1 MTTKIED
8 CAKGIGKSHSILVVE
23 SVIPNK
29 SLQFQ
34 FKGDDEPYMSI
45 EDGLSLGFSEGKI
58 LQHVYVTLLKTVE
71 GTKEYKGPLP
81 EPLIKHINQS
91 WVRERFGTPVDSRG
105 PVTLPVLGKK
115 GGWDA
120 YSLDPEV
127 YGSVRMIFQYTE
139 SLSVNVIHFKQQ

>member
-1 MTTKIED
+1 MTTKID
-8 CAKGIGKSHSILVVE
+8 DYVKSIGKSYSALLAE
-23 SVIPNK
+23 GAIPKK
-29 SLQFQ
+29 SLQYLFE
-34 FKGDDEPYMSI
+34 GDNEPYLTV
-45 EDGLSLGFSEGKI
+45 EDGLSLSFSEEKI

-81 EPLIKHINQS
+81 EPLVKQINQS
-91 WVRERFGTPVDSRG
+91 WVRERFGAPVDSKG

-120 YSLDPEV
+120 YSLDPKI

-139 SLSVNVIHFKQQ
+139 SLAVNVIHFKRQ